1 MGVTGIRWHSREA
14 RWSPGCPVTHLS
26 LADWLHGVLMA
37 QSELPAASTVQ
48 SMAAAGRGPAQVRA
62 ALEAA
67 LAVKLKPNSWGW
79 SLQPLPPSA
88 SLCQPLPVSASL
100 YSSRPVF
107 VSLCYLCQLPSAS
120 AASAAYA
127 SLHQPPALGVMPS
140 SGLGSDSVTS
150 ETGIKVTP

>member
-1 MGVTGIRWHSREA
+1 MRWHSREA

-67 LAVKLKPNSWGW
+67 LAVKLKPNSWSW

-88 SLCQPLPVSASL
+88 SLCKPLPDFASLCQPLLPSTSLCQPLLPLPASIGLCSFCSLCQPPPVSS
-100 YSSRPVF
+100 PG
-107 VSLCYLCQLPSAS
+107 C
-120 AASAAYA
+120 
-127 SLHQPPALGVMPS
+127 HALIGA
-140 SGLGSDSVTS
+140 
-150 ETGIKVTP
+150 GIRQCDF